1 MTTVLDDIIT
11 GVRADMAARM
21 AVVAPSQLKERIRWM
36 GPTLDPRPGFGG
48 DTISVISEVKR
59 SSPSKG
65 ALATIE
71 DPATIASAYEAGG
84 AAAISVLTERHRFN
98 GTPDDLR
105 AVREA
110 VGIPVLRKD
119 FVVDPYQVLEARAFG
134 ADLVLLIVAALDDK
148 QLAGLYDLALSLGL
162 LPLIEVHTAEEMR
175 RAALLK
181 PELVGVNNRNLKT
194 LDVDLAQFE
203 RLAPLAPHDAIVVAE
218 SGIRD
223 AADVQRV
230 RAAGADV
237 VLVGEALVTSGN
249 PREAVQTMIEAT
261 RPGRGPAGSPGRA
274 TVMNDDRQGESNE

>member
-98 GTPDDLR
+98 GTLDDLR

-223 AADVQRV
+223 AAEVE
-230 RAAGADV
+230 
-237 VLVGEALVTSGN
+237 LVGEALVTSGN

>member
-1 MTTVLDDIIT
+1 MD
-11 GVRADMAARM
+11 GAD
-21 AVVAPSQLKERIRWM
+21 
-36 GPTLDPRPGFGG
+36 LDPRPGFGG

-98 GTPDDLR
+98 GTLDDLR

-162 LPLIEVHTAEEMR
+162 LPSSR
-175 RAALLK
+175 C
-181 PELVGVNNRNLKT
+181 
-194 LDVDLAQFE
+194 
-203 RLAPLAPHDAIVVAE
+203 
-218 SGIRD
+218 
-223 AADVQRV
+223 
-230 RAAGADV
+230 
-237 VLVGEALVTSGN
+237 
-249 PREAVQTMIEAT
+249 T
-261 RPGRGPAGSPGRA
+261 RPRRCVGPHCSSPSWWASTTATSRPWTSTSPNSSAWHHWRPTMPSWWPSRA
-274 TVMNDDRQGESNE
+274 SAMPPMSSGCVRPEPMWCWWARPW